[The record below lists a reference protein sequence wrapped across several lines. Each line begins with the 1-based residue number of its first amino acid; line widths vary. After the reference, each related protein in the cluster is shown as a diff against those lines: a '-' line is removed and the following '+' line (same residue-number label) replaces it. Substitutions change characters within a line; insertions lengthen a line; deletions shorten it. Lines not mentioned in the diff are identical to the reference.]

1 MGRSGDRR
9 GIYRGLWK
17 WRIRD
22 GGMNGSGM
30 RVRQPRIMIV
40 GIMRL
45 MVNGDYIFLK
55 EKVRKREIWMSWG
68 NKIF

>member
-1 MGRSGDRR
+1 
-9 GIYRGLWK
+9 
-17 WRIRD
+17 
-22 GGMNGSGM
+22 MNGSGM